1 MKVGKKPVAVLIM
14 MFKMRGAWGRIYYSW
29 MKKKMGGERG
39 GEGLPILKITKPKPM
54 LTALRPG
61 WNSRNWNEVLTRKWK
76 KNIMNEL
83 KNEQHYQKQ
92 IQRKIWKMKALLLS
106 YQFMLSKYES
116 SFWLKW
122 NGYETR

>member
-1 MKVGKKPVAVLIM
+1 MKVGKKPVAVLMM

-61 WNSRNWNEVLTRKWK
+61 WDSRNWNEVLTRKWK

-83 KNEQHYQKQ
+83 KNEHHYQ
-92 IQRKIWKMKALLLS
+92 
-106 YQFMLSKYES
+106 
-116 SFWLKW
+116 
-122 NGYETR
+122 